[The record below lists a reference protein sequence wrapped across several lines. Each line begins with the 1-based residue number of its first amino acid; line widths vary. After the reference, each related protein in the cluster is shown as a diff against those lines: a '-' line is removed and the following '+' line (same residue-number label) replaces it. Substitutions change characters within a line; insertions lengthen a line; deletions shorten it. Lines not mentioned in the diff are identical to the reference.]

1 MLLTRQAAKP
11 ITICR
16 TMNYKVG
23 LTIHNCFDVEA
34 ANEEE
39 AEEKV
44 RALGVYE
51 TLDDAQYEITY
62 VDKDE

>member
-1 MLLTRQAAKP
+1 
-11 ITICR
+11 
-16 TMNYKVG
+16 MNYKVG
-23 LTIHNCFDVEA
+23 LTIYNCFDVEA

-44 RALGVYE
+44 RALGVFE
-51 TLDDAQYEITY
+51 TLEDAQYDITY

>member
-1 MLLTRQAAKP
+1 MK
-11 ITICR
+11 
-16 TMNYKVG
+16 YKVG

-34 ANEEE
+34 NNEEE

-44 RALGVYE
+44 RNLGVWE
-51 TLDDAQYEITY
+51 TLEDAQYDVTY